1 MLRAGVVVG
10 LSVSLFASSAFA
22 ADAQPNWPDLGRPAA
37 VGGGENDA
45 ALVIGIEDYQHVAD
59 IPGAVQNARDW
70 YRYLVDGRK
79 VPVRAVRLLRN
90 GEADRETM
98 LQAAKDMAAQVKPG
112 GTFWVVFIGHGA
124 PSQDGKEGVLIGSD
138 AKQTAVSLF
147 ARSVRQSELQAQV
160 GSTPAVMLFDSCFSG
175 RAHTGAALAAGLQPL
190 ILTKAMAPATTTLLT
205 AAQADQF
212 AGGLP
217 GKDRP
222 AFSYLMLG
230 ALRGWGDANGD
241 GQVTATEALE
251 YATKALAV
259 LPIGRTQTP
268 ELVGGGASRVLAA
281 RAFER
286 EPDLDAIITG
296 EFRPADVP
304 AAPPEPMP
312 VAIAPTLPPP
322 PAAPLPIG
330 KRGEPDT
337 PRRAAERAERPQS
350 TDSLSSN
357 HRPTADAERVTQAS
371 TGLTTGPGG
380 TTVVPSRDGAPVASA
395 GNSNQILSPPG
406 QTTEEQQRSVVDETV
421 HKADDSV
428 SRRADPHHRLEVGAR
443 IGYAVLAGDVFGSP
457 VDAMT
462 PVGVEIDYLPAASFS
477 VGAYLRYASW
487 NRLHPD
493 CGYYCYIDRYGGTAV
508 AGMSGFGTGLSAHML
523 RRLGPIRLSGGL
535 YGGMEIARAS
545 VKTKFD
551 PLTYQDVGQPGYHV
565 GVDSAVE
572 WLFGG
577 ARVGV
582 FASGSFVRLV
592 EATAP
597 YDGGSASSTFT
608 VPGYDSV
615 WLQLGLRGAFGFV
628 STAD

>member
-1 MLRAGVVVG
+1 MHIMLRAGVVVG
-10 LSVSLFASSAFA
+10 LSLSLFASSAVA
-22 ADAQPNWPDLGRPAA
+22 ADGQPNWPDLGRPAA

-45 ALVIGIEDYQHVAD
+45 ALVIGIEDYQYVAD

-304 AAPPEPMP
+304 AVMPEPVP
-312 VAIAPTLPPP
+312 VAVAPVVPPP
-322 PAAPLPIG
+322 PAPPPVAPPPVA
-330 KRGEPDT
+330 KRAVE
-337 PRRAAERAERPQS
+337 
-350 TDSLSSN
+350 
-357 HRPTADAERVTQAS
+357 
-371 TGLTTGPGG
+371 
-380 TTVVPSRDGAPVASA
+380 APVAKPHAETPAPQRTVPQPVAEPSRA
-395 GNSNQILSPPG
+395 STAEQGAPESTIAPVKSSGEVGG
-406 QTTEEQQRSVVDETV
+406 QTKAASRPIGLMFGLRTGYAIPFGDESQNFSMAESFGGAIPIQLDVAYAIIEAVNVGVYGGYGIGSEGTGGSLAQSGFRSTLAYGVQ
-421 HKADDSV
+421 S
-428 SRRADPHHRLEVGAR
+428 S
-443 IGYAVLAGDVFGSP
+443 AVLA
-457 VDAMT
+457 
-462 PVGVEIDYLPAASFS
+462 
-477 VGAYLRYASW
+477 
-487 NRLHPD
+487 H
-493 CGYYCYIDRYGGTAV
+493 GGNNAW
-508 AGMSGFGTGLSAHML
+508 G
-523 RRLGPIRLSGGL
+523 
-535 YGGMEIARAS
+535 
-545 VKTKFD
+545 
-551 PLTYQDVGQPGYHV
+551 
-565 GVDSAVE
+565 
-572 WLFGG
+572 
-577 ARVGV
+577 GV
-582 FASGSFVRLV
+582 FAGLESMSYPSRVDIQSVSVWNLTLSGWQAGVQC
-592 EATAP
+592 
-597 YDGGSASSTFT
+597 
-608 VPGYDSV
+608 GYDFKLAPPLFVGPFASFAYGQYV
-615 WLQLGLRGAFGFV
+615 TIKGELDGSTLSEDIVNTAAHQWLTVGLRGTYGL
-628 STAD
+628 